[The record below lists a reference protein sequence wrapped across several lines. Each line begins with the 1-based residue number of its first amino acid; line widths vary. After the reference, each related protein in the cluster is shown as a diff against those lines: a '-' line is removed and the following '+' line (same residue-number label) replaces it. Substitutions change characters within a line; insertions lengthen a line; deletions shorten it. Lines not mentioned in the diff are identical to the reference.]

1 MNKNYFE
8 VLRDLICS
16 DVDMEKFSISEKS
29 KNELSVNGNSEIYKI
44 KYDESKKLVILSS
57 ASDDK
62 ESELSSWL
70 LDNETATQ
78 KDVALIAKDF
88 VETISGKYK
97 NRVKQTKKKA
107 KSSDESNITGLFFAN
122 RMASI
127 FPELKPEIQ
136 REKESYSEFRAA
148 NFASEKILPRIQSLA
163 GNSSEKSKLSKFG
176 KLLSDLYQNGTL
188 DTRSIITM
196 GILNFISGDEEIQNL
211 KKVFSPE
218 LVQAWDAA
226 LKYKNK
232 KISPKKTSNR
242 KSLLSRALEA
252 QQKEQ

>member
-1 MNKNYFE
+1 MDKNYFE
-8 VLRDLICS
+8 AVCSLIRT
-16 DVDMEKFSISEKS
+16 DANMEKFSISEKN
-29 KNELSVNGNSEIYKI
+29 KNELDVNGNSENYKV
-44 KYDESKKLVILSS
+44 KYDESKKLVILSILS
-57 ASDDK
+57 EEK

-78 KDVALIAKDF
+78 KDAALIAKDF
-88 VETISGKYK
+88 IETISGKDK
-97 NRVKQTKKKA
+97 KRVKQTKKKS

-127 FPELKPEIQ
+127 FPELKSEILK
-136 REKESYSEFRAA
+136 EKELYSEFRAA
-148 NFASEKILPRIQSLA
+148 NFASEKILPKIQNLA
-163 GNSSEKSKLSKFG
+163 ENSSEKSKLSKFG
-176 KLLSDLYQNGTL
+176 KILSDLYQNGTL

-196 GILNFISGDEEIQNL
+196 GILNFISGDKAIQNL

-226 LKYKNK
+226 LKYKDK
-232 KISPKKTSNR
+232 KINPKKNSNK